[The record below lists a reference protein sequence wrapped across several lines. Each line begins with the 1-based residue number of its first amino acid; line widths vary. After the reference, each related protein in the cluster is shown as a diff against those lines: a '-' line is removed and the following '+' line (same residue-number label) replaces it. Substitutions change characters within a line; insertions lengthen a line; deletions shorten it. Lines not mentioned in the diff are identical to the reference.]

1 MLAMKNPVWLGLVVL
16 LAFSCRKSPSIED
29 TSSGPTAA
37 GRHESTSIRVGA
49 LSAKAETAGEAQP
62 KNPRTRPL
70 PRPDD
75 PKRKPAPPR
84 DTPAPTAVAVKD
96 KPGFVMSP
104 FNDKFIDVRD
114 IPPGTLVADPTYPVS
129 EKKYF
134 RVS

>member
-1 MLAMKNPVWLGLVVL
+1 MLDMKDPVWLGLVVL
-16 LAFSCRKSPSIED
+16 LAFSCRKAPVVDKAPADPPAPAKHE
-29 TSSGPTAA
+29 AA
-37 GRHESTSIRVGA
+37 AVRVGA
-49 LSAKAETAGEAQP
+49 PSTKVAADDEAQP

-134 RVS
+134 RVP